1 MKKYLNIVIVFIL
14 LFCHSYIF
22 VFAENEENLG
32 TLENTLEQE
41 DNIEEENRAEQEIE
55 NLKNKKIELEDSISE
70 KEAQIGVVEGTLSKT
85 LEEIEVLSTKIEE
98 KKNEISAL
106 ETQEISLMNF
116 INVEEKKLEEY
127 SERYEKEKKLLEKRL
142 VVMYEMGETKFLD
155 VLLKSRG
162 ISDFLSKYYLLS
174 EIGKA
179 DSKLVKNVKNDK
191 EQTEAIT
198 QALKEKK
205 EELEKDKQD
214 KEKYEIS
221 LSNMEILKNNKVAN
235 LNEEENK
242 LYAQI
247 EEYRNHISDI
257 EQEIKRIA
265 LQNLGKVYI
274 GGNFIWP
281 TPGYTTITS
290 PFGMRTHPI
299 TGIYKLHT
307 GVDIGAPYGSNFIA
321 SNDGVVVKADYNF
334 AYGNMVM
341 IDHGGGVMTLY
352 AHGSEILVNE
362 GDEVKQGQAI
372 LKVGSTGYST
382 GPHAHFEIRINGEY
396 LNPLDYVSPD
406 NGKTDLDIEK
416 VTIDLNN

>member
-22 VFAENEENLG
+22 VFAENDENLS

-55 NLKNKKIELEDSISE
+55 NLKNKKSELEDSISE

-274 GGNFIWP
+274 GGNFVWP

>member
-22 VFAENEENLG
+22 IFAENEENLG

-55 NLKNKKIELEDSISE
+55 NLKNKKSELEDSISE

>member
-22 VFAENEENLG
+22 VFAENEENLV

-55 NLKNKKIELEDSISE
+55 NLKNKKSELEDSISE